1 PRRWM
6 QRLLLNDGTG
16 CLIRPIQPDD
26 AIALQHFVRSL
37 SDEARYMRFV
47 SVMRE
52 LTPKMLARY
61 TLIDYHRE
69 LALIATVMQT
79 DDQGQTQELI
89 VGLAHYLRNRDGRTA
104 EYALVVSD
112 DWQGKGL
119 GRQLMNRLIDAA
131 RDQGLEIIEGLVIA
145 NNRPMRNLMQTWG
158 MVDDVDEEDPSMRR
172 IWLTLNP
179 PEVESF

>member
-1 PRRWM
+1 
-6 QRLLLNDGTG
+6 
-16 CLIRPIQPDD
+16 
-26 AIALQHFVRSL
+26 
-37 SDEARYMRFV
+37 
-47 SVMRE
+47 
-52 LTPKMLARY
+52 
-61 TLIDYHRE
+61 
-69 LALIATVMQT
+69 
-79 DDQGQTQELI
+79 
-89 VGLAHYLRNRDGRTA
+89 
-104 EYALVVSD
+104 VVSD

-131 RDQGLEIIEGLVIA
+131 RDQGLESIEGLVIA